1 VGEGDA
7 MSADAMNAVGPS
19 LGELRE
25 HVNAFLLHEADL
37 VDQHRYDDWLGLWA
51 SDAIYWVPCN
61 EDDYDPTQHV
71 SIIYDDYGRLEER
84 CIRLNSE
91 AAHSQDPPSRLCRII
106 GNQQVSR
113 GDAGDAGDAGDVRV
127 RANMILVEVR
137 SGEKN
142 VYAARLEYTLQ
153 PEDDSFKIK
162 RKKVVLLDNDEP
174 LGNLTF
180 LL

>member
-7 MSADAMNAVGPS
+7 MSADAMNAV
-19 LGELRE
+19 GELRE

-51 SDAIYWVPCN
+51 GDAIYWVPCN
-61 EDDYDPTQHV
+61 EDDYDPAQHV
-71 SIIYDDYGRLEER
+71 SIIYDDHGRLEER
-84 CIRLNSE
+84 CFRLNSE

-113 GDAGDAGDAGDVRV
+113 GDAGDVRV